1 MDTINSDIFDDQQDP
16 EKPAKISQMKNRKL
30 TGLQQSLT
38 GKTLKKRSSSMLGSF
53 SKKDKEKVKED
64 PDLLQKSFID
74 QYGVEMEF
82 PGQYYHKAQFVPHED
97 NLVLLLGYHSMPHG
111 HNLVI

>member
-74 QYGVEMEF
+74 QYGTVIDWLN
-82 PGQYYHKAQFVPHED
+82 D
-97 NLVLLLGYHSMPHG
+97 NT
-111 HNLVI
+111 IR